1 MKRSKLVALFLIGSL
16 SVSACTAC
24 EEKQETT
31 ASRSSESVSIT
42 EPIDSVPSTSEVE
55 TTPTEEDTSWH
66 YGTVQRP
73 TSKEEK
79 RLYFFQ
85 VPVESTDTSAIG
97 EIGGSNQ
104 EEKLSDAINQELKD
118 IKYGEWNHVGAAAL
132 EKIYTHHDV
141 SVAEPYCYVVNNIL
155 SVSIR
160 RWDDFTSSSDDYG
173 EYFETMY
180 YSNYNIVTG
189 ERMQLKDI
197 FYEDTDYVSLLNG
210 IINEWL
216 LEHNDLEQTI
226 LFTGIQEDQQFSI
239 EEDGSLN
246 IYIDDGVYVTLSPFD
261 VMEMTALADA
271 VQVDETT
278 QERIHF
284 LPSFSEGYV
293 DWNEFKVCDRCE
305 FTNFRG
311 LEGVSEE
318 RIVGYLCEVPDEVH
332 RFLLQEELMQTDTE
346 EIRAAKD
353 TLDELGVTC
362 SMSTFFT
369 VDQIGEVY
377 VVSSMIFTRMDDS
390 IFGEQL
396 SDEEVSAVY
405 DALDK
410 IIWGMDDTYIFDQS
424 GKLIQV
430 EDLFKDD
437 VDLRQVLTDALKS
450 GKANW
455 MMSWSVNDYVYDLLE
470 SMEYDDLYELVQ
482 KASLAYTKYG
492 IEIRFQDDPA
502 YAEVTRSIYS
512 IGWDELVAYMKE

>member
-42 EPIDSVPSTSEVE
+42 EPTDSVPSTSEVE

-85 VPVESTDTSAIG
+85 VPVESTDTSVIG
-97 EIGGSNQ
+97 EIAGSNQ

-155 SVSIR
+155 SVTIR
-160 RWDDFTSSSDDYG
+160 RWDDFTSSSDGVG
-173 EYFETMY
+173 EYFRTMY

-246 IYIDDGVYVTLSPFD
+246 IYIDDGVYVTLPSFD

-278 QERIHF
+278 QERIYF
-284 LPSFSEGYV
+284 LPSFTKY
-293 DWNEFKVCDRCE
+293 NEYCEIEYRSSDRATYTSYC
-305 FTNFRG
+305 G
-311 LEGVSEE
+311 LDGVKEE
-318 RIVGYLCEVPDEVH
+318 RAIGYSCEVPDEVH
-332 RFLLQEELMQTDTE
+332 RFLLQEELRQTDTE

-353 TLDELGVTC
+353 TLDELGVTL
-362 SMSTFFT
+362 SVETYFE
-369 VDQIGEVY
+369 VDRIGEVY
-377 VVSSMIFTRMDDS
+377 VASSMISTRMYDS
-390 IFGEQL
+390 ILGEQL

-405 DALDK
+405 DALD
-410 IIWGMDDTYIFDQS
+410 IIEWGMDDTYIFDQS

-450 GKANW
+450 GKTNW
-455 MMSWSVNDYVYDLLE
+455 MWGGNDDMNTLLDNI
-470 SMEYDDLYELVQ
+470 EYDDLYELVQ
-482 KASLAYTKYG
+482 QESLKYTKYG
-492 IEIRFQDDPA
+492 IEICFQYDPA
-502 YAEVTRSIYS
+502 YDEVTGRIYC